1 MPTPSP
7 SRPSGSEDPLFAISA
22 VGLALLLL
30 GWLLWFE
37 FHAEIVYWSLRVN
50 WTLLGALDW
59 SWAPRRLPELRN
71 EMAAMAGQS
80 RSAPFVPFWWLL
92 TKSGLVMVPL
102 VWLLLGMVARTMW
115 RHPSN
120 RIHRVITADT
130 LPWIM
135 AKHSPAVIP
144 TLYYG
149 DLLKTDPPE
158 HRSALTPEAW
168 AIAQRLVVNQRLER
182 DRALTSLAGFL
193 GPRLASVRNM
203 QLHEQA
209 LFAVFAARLFS
220 NGEALGDAQN
230 LLDALNRSCH
240 VGEFQGKRGYPQ
252 LELAHAQF
260 ERYADHA
267 EVSDWVDRHG
277 YARTL
282 LFSMHEASI
291 KLGKLPASNFRWLKG
306 MDRSLWY
313 ALNTTGRKV
322 PFVESLAVFTQ
333 ARWETYVSNMGL
345 RLERPYLDDAVDALE
360 AYLVKVGV
368 TQPPP
373 KKTS

>member
-1 MPTPSP
+1 MSTTGHP
-7 SRPSGSEDPLFAISA
+7 RPSGSEDPLFAISA

-30 GWLLWFE
+30 AWLLWFE
-37 FHAEIVYWSLRVN
+37 FHAEIVYWSLRMN
-50 WTLLGALDW
+50 WTLLGALEW
-59 SWAPRRLPELRN
+59 SWSPRSLTELRN
-71 EMAAMAGQS
+71 AMASMAGQA
-80 RSAPFVPFWWLL
+80 RNAPFLPFWWLL
-92 TKSGLVMVPL
+92 TKAGIVMVPL
-102 VWLLLGMVARTMW
+102 VWLLLGWIARTMW

-120 RIHRVITADT
+120 RTHRVITADT

-135 AKHSPAVIP
+135 AEHAPAVIP

-149 DLLKTDPPE
+149 DLLKSDPPE

-168 AIAQRLVVNQRLER
+168 AVAQRLVVNQRLER
-182 DRALTSLAGFL
+182 DRALESLAGFL
-193 GPRLASVRNM
+193 GPRLGSVRDM
-203 QLHEQA
+203 QPHEQA

-220 NGEALGDAQN
+220 NGEALGDAQM
-230 LLDALNRSCH
+230 LLDTLNRSCYT
-240 VGEFQGKRGYPQ
+240 GEFQGKRGYPR
-252 LELAHAQF
+252 LDLARPQF
-260 ERYADHA
+260 DRYADHA
-267 EVSDWVDRHG
+267 EVANWVARHG

-282 LFSMHEASI
+282 LFAMHEAAI
-291 KLGKLPASNFRWLKG
+291 KLGKLPSSNFRWLKG
-306 MDRSLWY
+306 MDRPLWY

-373 KKTS
+373 KKKS